1 MLNRLQSLDWLS
13 SSFHAAAHYTRW
25 IKSRRC
31 NKLSVRSFE
40 YVTLLLCDRD
50 PSPSQRTLRVGISEK
65 MVTTFIETTAY
76 SEAARRP
83 LRPEDCALAVI
94 DIQEK
99 LLPPIFEKERLVRN
113 SQLLVRLANILQLPV
128 IVSTQY
134 VKGLGQTIPEISSLL
149 PDVKSVDKL
158 EFGCFGNG
166 EYCSAVAGLAHRNTL
181 LLCGMES
188 HICVMQ
194 TTLGALNQ
202 GLNVHV
208 AADAVSSRTEL
219 NWKLGLNRMQAAGAV
234 LSSTEMMVYELLGKS
249 GTAAFKEMLK
259 HLK

>member
-1 MLNRLQSLDWLS
+1 MATTPLD
-13 SSFHAAAHYTRW
+13 T
-25 IKSRRC
+25 
-31 NKLSVRSFE
+31 V
-40 YVTLLLCDRD
+40 
-50 PSPSQRTLRVGISEK
+50 P
-65 MVTTFIETTAY
+65 Y
-76 SEAARRP
+76 SEAARRI
-83 LRPEDCALAVI
+83 LRHEDCALAVI

-99 LLPPIFEKERLVRN
+99 LLPPIYEKERLVRN
-113 SQLLVRLANILQLPV
+113 AQLLVRLANILSLPV

-134 VKGLGQTIPEISSLL
+134 EKGLGQTVAEIRSLL
-149 PDVKSVDKL
+149 PDAKPVDKL

-166 EYCSAVAGLAHRNTL
+166 EYCSQVGKLANRNTL

-194 TTLGALNQ
+194 TALGALNQ

-234 LSSTEMMVYELLGKS
+234 ISSTEMMIYELLGKS
-249 GTAAFKEMLK
+249 GTPAFKEMLK
-259 HLK
+259 YLK

>member
-1 MLNRLQSLDWLS
+1 M
-13 SSFHAAAHYTRW
+13 
-25 IKSRRC
+25 I
-31 NKLSVRSFE
+31 
-40 YVTLLLCDRD
+40 
-50 PSPSQRTLRVGISEK
+50 
-65 MVTTFIETTAY
+65 TAPIDAIPY
-76 SEAARRP
+76 SEVARRP

-94 DIQEK
+94 DIQER
-99 LLPPIFEKERLVRN
+99 LLQPIFEKERLVRN
-113 SQLLVRLANILQLPV
+113 AQLLVRLANILNLPV

-134 VKGLGQTIPEISSLL
+134 EKGLGKTVDEISLLL
-149 PDVKSVDKL
+149 PDVTPVDKL

-166 EYCSAVAGLAHRNTL
+166 EYCSQVGKLANRNTL

-194 TTLGALNQ
+194 TALGALNQ

-234 LSSTEMMVYELLGKS
+234 ISSTEMMIYELLGKS
-249 GTAAFKEMLK
+249 GTPAFKEMLK

>member
-1 MLNRLQSLDWLS
+1 MYNL
-13 SSFHAAAHYTRW
+13 
-25 IKSRRC
+25 
-31 NKLSVRSFE
+31 V
-40 YVTLLLCDRD
+40 
-50 PSPSQRTLRVGISEK
+50 
-65 MVTTFIETTAY
+65 MVTTPVETIVY
-76 SEAARRP
+76 SEAARRA
-83 LRPEDCALAVI
+83 LKPEECALAVI

-113 SQLLVRLANILQLPV
+113 AQLLVRLADILSLP
-128 IVSTQY
+128 ILVSTQY
-134 VKGLGQTIPEISSLL
+134 AKGLGPTIAEISSLL
-149 PDVKSVDKL
+149 PQMKSVDKL

-166 EYCSAVAGLAHRNTL
+166 EYCSTVAGLANRNTL

-194 TTLGALNQ
+194 TALGALNQ

-219 NWKLGLNRMQAAGAV
+219 NWKIGLNRMQAAGAV
-234 LSSTEMMVYELLGKS
+234 VSSTEMMIYELLGKS
-249 GTAAFKEMLK
+249 GTPAFKEMLK

>member
-1 MLNRLQSLDWLS
+1 MYN
-13 SSFHAAAHYTRW
+13 F
-25 IKSRRC
+25 
-31 NKLSVRSFE
+31 
-40 YVTLLLCDRD
+40 
-50 PSPSQRTLRVGISEK
+50 P
-65 MVTTFIETTAY
+65 MVTAPIETATY
-76 SEAARRP
+76 SEAARRT

-113 SQLLVRLANILQLPV
+113 SLLLVRLAEILSLPI

-134 VKGLGQTIPEISSLL
+134 VKGLGPTIPEISDLL
-149 PDVKSVDKL
+149 PEVETIDKL
-158 EFGCFGNG
+158 EFGCFGNDS
-166 EYCSAVAGLAHRNTL
+166 YCTAVSKLANRHTL
-181 LLCGMES
+181 LLCGMEA

-194 TTLGALNQ
+194 TALGALNQ
-202 GLNVHV
+202 GMNVHV

-234 LSSTEMMVYELLGKS
+234 LSSTEMMIYELLGKS
-249 GTAAFKEMLK
+249 GTPAFKEMLK

>member
-1 MLNRLQSLDWLS
+1 M
-13 SSFHAAAHYTRW
+13 
-25 IKSRRC
+25 
-31 NKLSVRSFE
+31 
-40 YVTLLLCDRD
+40 
-50 PSPSQRTLRVGISEK
+50 
-65 MVTTFIETTAY
+65 
-76 SEAARRP
+76 

-113 SQLLVRLANILQLPV
+113 AALLVRLANILSLPV

-134 VKGLGQTIPEISSLL
+134 EKGLGQTIAEISGLL
-149 PDVKSVDKL
+149 TNAKPVDKL

-166 EYCSAVAGLAHRNTL
+166 EYCSQVGKLANRTTL

-188 HICVMQ
+188 HICVTQ
-194 TTLGALNQ
+194 TALGALNQ

-234 LSSTEMMVYELLGKS
+234 LSSTEMMVYELLGTS
-249 GTAAFKEMLK
+249 GTPAFKEMLK

>member
-1 MLNRLQSLDWLS
+1 
-13 SSFHAAAHYTRW
+13 
-25 IKSRRC
+25 
-31 NKLSVRSFE
+31 
-40 YVTLLLCDRD
+40 
-50 PSPSQRTLRVGISEK
+50 
-65 MVTTFIETTAY
+65 MVTTPIETAPY
-76 SEAARRP
+76 SEAARRI
-83 LRPEDCALAVI
+83 LQPEDCALAVI

-113 SQLLVRLANILQLPV
+113 AQLLVRLADILSLPV

-134 VKGLGQTIPEISSLL
+134 EKGLGKTVAEISSLL
-149 PDVKSVDKL
+149 PDMKPLDKL
-158 EFGCFGNG
+158 EFGCFGNS
-166 EYCSAVAGLAHRNTL
+166 EYCSTVGKLANRGTL
-181 LLCGMES
+181 LLCGIES

-194 TTLGALNQ
+194 TTLGALTQ

-234 LSSTEMMVYELLGKS
+234 LSSTEMIIYELLGKS
-249 GTAAFKEMLK
+249 GTPAFKEMLK

>member
-1 MLNRLQSLDWLS
+1 
-13 SSFHAAAHYTRW
+13 
-25 IKSRRC
+25 
-31 NKLSVRSFE
+31 
-40 YVTLLLCDRD
+40 
-50 PSPSQRTLRVGISEK
+50 
-65 MVTTFIETTAY
+65 MVTAPIDTAPY
-76 SEAARRP
+76 SEAARRM
-83 LRPEDCALAVI
+83 LRPGDCALAVI

-113 SQLLVRLANILQLPV
+113 AQLLVRLAGILSLPI

-134 VKGLGQTIPEISSLL
+134 EKGLGKTVDEISSLL
-149 PDVKSVDKL
+149 PDMKPVDKL

-166 EYCSAVAGLAHRNTL
+166 EYCSQVGKLANRTTL

-188 HICVMQ
+188 HICVTQ
-194 TTLGALNQ
+194 TALGALNQ

-234 LSSTEMMVYELLGKS
+234 LSSTEMMIYELLGRS
-249 GTAAFKEMLK
+249 GTPAFKEMLK

>member
-1 MLNRLQSLDWLS
+1 
-13 SSFHAAAHYTRW
+13 
-25 IKSRRC
+25 
-31 NKLSVRSFE
+31 
-40 YVTLLLCDRD
+40 
-50 PSPSQRTLRVGISEK
+50 
-65 MVTTFIETTAY
+65 MVTSPIDTSAP

-99 LLPPIFEKERLVRN
+99 LLPPIYEKERLVRN
-113 SQLLVRLANILQLPV
+113 SQLLVRLANILSLPV

-134 VKGLGQTIPEISSLL
+134 AKGLGQTIEEIRSLL
-149 PDVKSVDKL
+149 PEVKTVDKL
-158 EFGCFGNG
+158 DFGCFGNG
-166 EYCSAVAGLAHRNTL
+166 EYCSTVAGLANRNTL

-194 TTLGALNQ
+194 TALGALNQ

-234 LSSTEMMVYELLGKS
+234 ISSTEMMIYELLGKS
-249 GTAAFKEMLK
+249 GTEAFKEMLK
-259 HLK
+259 YLK